1 MWIIGVLIAIIV
13 FMFMITCYNNLV
25 NRKNSVEN
33 SMATIETC
41 LQTRLDLMSN
51 LFEQVDIAFD
61 HESKVYKELVELRI
75 KQEGIKEQYNDKS
88 NNIVVIDK
96 EISNL
101 NKEYLIVCEN
111 YPELRTIEAVSI
123 AMNANVEVEN
133 QINAARRNYNNNVQ
147 SYRNGIQSF
156 PNVIFAGILGFR
168 NTYEL
173 YKADEGSDKRVSPKN
188 FVK

>member
-1 MWIIGVLIAIIV
+1 MYIIIGIIIILVIFALIS
-13 FMFMITCYNNLV
+13 YNSLV
-25 NRKNSVEN
+25 NKRNSVDN
-33 SMATIETC
+33 SLSTIDTC

-51 LFEQVDIAFD
+51 LFEQVAIAYD
-61 HESKVYKELVELRI
+61 HESKLYKEIVELRTQ
-75 KQEGIKEQYNDKS
+75 QEGIKHQYNNESKD
-88 NNIVVIDK
+88 IIAMDK
-96 EISNL
+96 EISEL
-101 NKEYLIVCEN
+101 NRKYLMVCEN
-111 YPELRTIEAVSI
+111 YPELNSIEAISI

-156 PNVIFAGILGFR
+156 PNVIFARILGFN

-173 YKADEGSDKRVSPKN
+173 YKADEAANKRVSPKS

>member
-1 MWIIGVLIAIIV
+1 MWIIIVIVIIVLLAIIS
-13 FMFMITCYNNLV
+13 YNSLV
-25 NRKNSVEN
+25 NRRNSVDN
-33 SMATIETC
+33 ALSTIDTC

-61 HESKVYKELVELRI
+61 HESKLYKEIVELRT
-75 KQEGIKEQYNDKS
+75 KQQGIKEEYNEENKD
-88 NNIVVIDK
+88 IIYMDK
-96 EISNL
+96 EISKL
-101 NKEYLIVCEN
+101 NKDYLMVYEN
-111 YPELRTIEAVSI
+111 YPELKSIEAVSI

-147 SYRNGIQSF
+147 NYRNGIQSF

-173 YKADEGSDKRVSPKN
+173 YKADEGADKRVSPKA
-188 FVK
+188 FAK

>member
-1 MWIIGVLIAIIV
+1 MWIIVVIGIVVLLAIIS
-13 FMFMITCYNNLV
+13 YNSLINK
-25 NRKNSVEN
+25 RNSVDN
-33 SMATIETC
+33 ALSTIDTC

-61 HESKVYKELVELRI
+61 HESKLYKEIVELRT
-75 KQEGIKEQYNDKS
+75 KQEALKEEYNKE
-88 NNIVVIDK
+88 NKNVVVMDK
-96 EISNL
+96 EISKL

-111 YPELRTIEAVSI
+111 YPELRSIEAVTV

-173 YKADEGSDKRVSPKN
+173 YKAEEQAKEKVRPSDFIK
-188 FVK
+188 

>member
-1 MWIIGVLIAIIV
+1 MWIIIVVGIIV
-13 FMFMITCYNNLV
+13 LLAIVSYNSLINK
-25 NRKNSVEN
+25 RNSVDN
-33 SMATIETC
+33 ALSTIDTC

-61 HESKVYKELVELRI
+61 HESKLYKEIVELRT
-75 KQEGIKEQYNDKS
+75 KQEGIKEQYNKESKD
-88 NNIVVIDK
+88 IVNMDK
-96 EISNL
+96 EISKL
-101 NKEYLIVCEN
+101 NKEYLMVCEN
-111 YPELRTIEAVSI
+111 YPELRSIEAVAI

-173 YKADEGSDKRVSPKN
+173 YKADEGADKRVSAKD
-188 FVK
+188 FIKK